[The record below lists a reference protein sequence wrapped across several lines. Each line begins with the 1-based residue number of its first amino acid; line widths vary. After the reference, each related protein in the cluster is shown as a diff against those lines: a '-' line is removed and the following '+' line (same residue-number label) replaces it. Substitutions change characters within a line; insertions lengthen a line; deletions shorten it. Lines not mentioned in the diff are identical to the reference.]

1 MENDSLWASVFVFR
15 SVPDNGQA
23 SPIALT
29 SAGGMMM
36 CLYLQCEYSFFQ
48 MK

>member
-1 MENDSLWASVFVFR
+1 MFR

-36 CLYLQCEYSFFQ
+36 CSYLRHEYSLFQ
-48 MK
+48 MKSLTTFIE